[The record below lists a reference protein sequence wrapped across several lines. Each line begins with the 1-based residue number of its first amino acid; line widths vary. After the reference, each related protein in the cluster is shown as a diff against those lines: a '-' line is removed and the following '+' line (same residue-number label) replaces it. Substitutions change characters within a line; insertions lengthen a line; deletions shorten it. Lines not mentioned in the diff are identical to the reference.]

1 MVSSADPVLNL
12 NNMQNVP
19 FEDFL
24 ILHKIFPKIFM
35 LDIDFRQSQLN
46 KNPSRNTL
54 NDQQRAQTNTTEFK
68 VMMREKIKNKDIIN
82 MERAIQRREKV

>member
-12 NNMQNVP
+12 NNMQNIP

-54 NDQQRAQTNTTEFK
+54 NDQQRAQANSSEFRA
-68 VMMREKIKNKDIIN
+68 MMREKIKNKDIIN
-82 MERAIQRREKV
+82 MERAIKRREKV